1 MAIFQIVDGRCHWQT
16 PFKSLDEVKDRF
28 PPDCVFV
35 DAPDYVNEQWG
46 FDETEIGDARF
57 IKPVPPEGWI
67 YDDETGQMMPEDMLV
82 EALAQSKD
90 AKQDENNNVFAKW
103 LTDHP
108 ITWTDGKQY
117 GVTLQDQNEISLNL
131 MSYQMAVQTAQQ
143 YGTEDPTTLFKLEW
157 HAINEACVP
166 WTYEN
171 LVALSIAIRAHI
183 YDAYTLNQTYKTQI
197 YACETRT
204 EVNAIVLDYS
214 VLNPKFFYATIDVT
228 DNATVALT
236 DITNPDGIKV
246 KDYIVDTN
254 NEVYRVVSIGDGSV
268 TVGTV
273 QSDVTPPE
281 KTEEDA
287 AEDVVE
293 EDTPTEETT

>member
-1 MAIFQIVDGRCHWQT
+1 
-16 PFKSLDEVKDRF
+16 
-28 PPDCVFV
+28 
-35 DAPDYVNEQWG
+35 
-46 FDETEIGDARF
+46 
-57 IKPVPPEGWI
+57 
-67 YDDETGQMMPEDMLV
+67 
-82 EALAQSKD
+82 
-90 AKQDENNNVFAKW
+90 
-103 LTDHP
+103 
-108 ITWTDGKQY
+108 
-117 GVTLQDQNEISLNL
+117 

-143 YGTEDPTTLFKLEW
+143 YGEEDPTTLFKLEW

-214 VLNPKFFYATIDVT
+214 VLDPKFFYATIDVA

-254 NEVYRVVSIGDGSV
+254 NEVYRVVSIGDGNV

-273 QSDVTPPE
+273 QSNVTPPE
-281 KTEEDA
+281 KTEKDA
-287 AEDVVE
+287 AEDVAD
-293 EDTPTEETT
+293 EDAPTEETT